1 MKTETRKQLI
11 GVIFGVALGYG
22 INQLPGLSNE
32 TKMYLGAFSVFV
44 ILAGAKALDKINK

>member
-11 GVIFGVALGYG
+11 GIIFGVALGYG

-44 ILAGAKALDKINK
+44 ILAGAKALDKTNK